1 MKKIIG
7 LLLLTI
13 SLKLC
18 ASAADAPKKAVV
30 FDRVVAVVY
39 VNEAP
44 DLGSKEEVDDT
55 PEIIT
60 KQDVDR
66 SGFDGRDH
74 TVESKIEDKMFCA
87 KAKSL
92 KMAMS
97 DEDVDRYLEKAHMSP
112 EQQEMLASRWFYDGI
127 SEFKAALK
135 DMYLSNMS
143 LSYEVESNLVISE
156 ADLQAYYEDHPIWL
170 EAEYEIQTSFV
181 SADQLN
187 RNQLQANLER
197 FVKTKK
203 GFKNLVWD
211 EPIVLKASEISQT
224 NQFLVDLKAGEI
236 FFKPVLNGFDLFKM
250 VLVRPRRLQPLVERR
265 LEIINH
271 LRNQRHPQVV
281 EQVKKD
287 LRAKA
292 SVYYPEQY

>member
-1 MKKIIG
+1 MKKIIS
-7 LLLLTI
+7 LLLI
-13 SLKLC
+13 NSFVSG
-18 ASAADAPKKAVV
+18 ASQVDAPKKTVV
-30 FDRVVAVVY
+30 LDQVVAVIY

-44 DLGSKEEVDDT
+44 DLGSKEEIDDT

-60 KQDVDR
+60 KQDVER
-66 SGFDGRDH
+66 AGFDGRNH
-74 TVESKIEDKMFCA
+74 TTESKIEDKMFCA

-92 KMAMS
+92 KMSMS
-97 DEDVDRYLEKAHMSP
+97 DEDVDRYLEKAHMNP
-112 EQQEMLASRWFYDGI
+112 EQQLMLASRWFYDGLA
-127 SEFKAALK
+127 EFKAALK

-156 ADLQAYYEDHPIWL
+156 ADVQTYYEQNPVWL

-181 SADQLN
+181 PADQNN
-187 RNQLQANLER
+187 RQQLQAKLEK

-203 GFKNLVWD
+203 DFKNLVWD
-211 EPIVLKASEISQT
+211 DAIVLRASEISPA
-224 NQFLVDLKAGEI
+224 NQFLVDLALGEI
-236 FFKPVLNGFDLFKM
+236 CFKPVSNGFDLFKM
-250 VLVRPRRLQPLVERR
+250 VLIRPDRLQPLVERR

-271 LRNQRHPQVV
+271 LRNERHPQVV

-292 SVYYPEQY
+292 SVYYPTQY